1 MAIGSDAEIG
11 TISYRLGDMDEEALR
26 EWSAVIRSWGADL
39 LGGYAVLCEP
49 DPELRRTFAETQWTW
64 M

>member
-1 MAIGSDAEIG
+1 
-11 TISYRLGDMDEEALR
+11 MDEEALR

>member
-1 MAIGSDAEIG
+1 MAIGSDPEIG
-11 TISYRLGDMDEEALR
+11 VVFYRWGDMDEEARR
-26 EWSAVIRSWGADL
+26 EWYAVVRSWGADL

-49 DPELRRTFAETQWTW
+49 DPELRRTFAETQWMW